1 MLMYEMTKCVG
12 YWKQFRSNSGNGCS
26 TSQGVLYLATGG
38 TEGYTRGVQGP
49 KYCGVHH
56 QQGVQGPGTE
66 GYTTGQ
72 RGIRSAPSLPARF
85 LNTSTLQL
93 ETLQHTLKKNHQ
105 SHIWQKYFS
114 IFHKT
119 RIMLSLQPTEMSIR
133 EQQHR
138 CSCLAL
144 NKTVRRG
151 RRNSQDSRKSW
162 PSQQRTNTEVEFNQG
177 VWELGRRKTVQAV
190 HQVTVLP

>member
-38 TEGYTRGVQGP
+38 TEGYTRGVHKGGTGAHVLRG
-49 KYCGVHH
+49 YR
-56 QQGVQGPGTE
+56 GPGTE

-105 SHIWQKYFS
+105 SHILQFS
-114 IFHKT
+114 TKH
-119 RIMLSLQPTEMSIR
+119 E
-133 EQQHR
+133 
-138 CSCLAL
+138 
-144 NKTVRRG
+144 
-151 RRNSQDSRKSW
+151 
-162 PSQQRTNTEVEFNQG
+162 
-177 VWELGRRKTVQAV
+177 
-190 HQVTVLP
+190 